1 MKEKKTMQK
10 PELEFVR
17 FDETD
22 VIATSSPMDGI
33 CGLAAGEGYGKVKDL
48 TVGGFGI
55 GITPQ

>member
-22 VIATSSPMDGI
+22 VIATSSPMV
-33 CGLAAGEGYGKVKDL
+33 GLEKNNVEGYGAFKDL
-48 TVGGFGI
+48 TVGGIGI